1 MSDPSPTVVLG
12 GRYRLDERLA
22 AGGMGT
28 VWRAEDTL
36 LHRDVAVKV
45 LNEGLSSDERFVE
58 RFRREAKA
66 AAGLLHP
73 NVAGVFDYG
82 EEQGRPFIVME
93 LIEGETLA
101 DALARRRSFE
111 PDEVAS
117 IGAGVAEGL
126 AAAHAA
132 GFVHRDVKPAN
143 VMLTD
148 RGDVKV
154 MDFGI
159 AAPESGT
166 GLTGTGM
173 VMGTA
178 RYLAPEQASGKP
190 ATPASDVYALGVVL
204 FELLTGAPPFD
215 RESPVATA
223 MAHVREDP
231 PPVASVRPDT
241 PPWLAGLVDACLAKD
256 PSERP
261 AGAAELGAALRQ
273 ERPPATD
280 AGSEDA
286 EPAGELA
293 TEELAPVSGTAVLE
307 PAPSP
312 GSADGPAEDPSMVAV
327 STEAV
332 SPAEVPASPEPPA
345 EAEPPAPAGRV
356 FSTAVM
362 RRARPKRRPP
372 LPVVLAIAGVALVL
386 VVVLVIALS
395 SGGDTVKLTDF
406 VGKSIGQATAAA
418 NHQGVQLQVLRRP
431 SDEPANTV
439 ISQVPAAGTE
449 FRRGGTVILLVST
462 GPAQEDASS
471 VDPAQPAPPAPPD
484 DGGGKDDG
492 KHKGKGPK
500 EKH

>member
-1 MSDPSPTVVLG
+1 MSDAPAVVLG
-12 GRYRLDERLA
+12 DRYRLDERLA

-45 LNEGLSSDERFVE
+45 LNEGLSSDDRFVE
-58 RFRREAKA
+58 RFRREAKS

-82 EEQGRPFIVME
+82 EEHGRPFIVME

-101 DALARRRSFE
+101 DALDRRGPFPS
-111 PDEVAS
+111 DEVAP

-143 VMLTD
+143 VMLTG
-148 RGDVKV
+148 RGDVKL

-178 RYLAPEQASGKP
+178 RYLAPEQAAGEP

-204 FELLTGAPPFD
+204 YELLTGAPPFD

-223 MAHVREDP
+223 MAHVQEEP

-241 PPWLAGLVDACLAKD
+241 PPWLAALVDSCLAKD
-256 PSERP
+256 PAHRP
-261 AGAAELGAALRQ
+261 AGAAELAAALRQ
-273 ERPPATD
+273 ERPPATGVAD
-280 AGSEDA
+280 DDA
-286 EPAGELA
+286 EPAGGLA
-293 TEELAPVSGTAVLE
+293 TEVIAPVAGTEVLD
-307 PAPSP
+307 PTTGAP
-312 GSADGPAEDPSMVAV
+312 ADGAV
-327 STEAV
+327 RT
-332 SPAEVPASPEPPA
+332 
-345 EAEPPAPAGRV
+345 PAPAPAAAVPAQAGTEAEAPAEPAAPVGPV

-362 RRARPKRRPP
+362 RSVRPKRRPR
-372 LPVVLAIAGVALVL
+372 LPVMLAIGGIAVVL
-386 VVVLVIALS
+386 IVVLVLALS
-395 SGGDTVKLTDF
+395 GGGDTVKLTNF
-406 VGKSIGQATAAA
+406 VGKTIGQATAAA
-418 NHQGVQLQVLRRP
+418 NHQGVKLNVLKRP
-431 SDEPANTV
+431 SNQPANIV

-449 FRRGGTVILLVST
+449 FQRGGTVILLVST
-462 GPAQEDASS
+462 GPSQADTSS
-471 VDPAQPAPPAPPD
+471 VEPAPSPPAPPAPPPD
-484 DGGGKDDG
+484 DHGGKDHG